1 MIAVGPLMGDFSQFG
16 RIPTLHRLGDRPA
29 GELERDLIS
38 WSASR
43 PMALVIPAL
52 VSELEGPALR
62 RIVEELGAVEYLSEI
77 IIGIDQADRAG
88 FDGARQFFSALPQR
102 HRLLWHHGP
111 RLQTLDGELR
121 KLGVAPTDEG
131 KGRNVW
137 FCFGYFL
144 ASGRASVVALHDADV
159 LTYDRRM
166 LARLLYP
173 VVHPTFGYA
182 FAKGYYYRTDGH
194 QLTGRVVRLFMEPLL
209 RAFTT
214 VLGPND
220 YIDYLAGFRY
230 PLAGEAAMHA
240 DVVRNMRIPD
250 DWGLE
255 VGVLAE
261 VYRRYTPRRICQVEI
276 ADAYDHKHQRLSG
289 DDPTAGIHKMAIDI
303 GKAMFRKLAI
313 DGAVF
318 TPATFRSLKAAYY
331 REALDLVEVHHN
343 NAVINGLHTDRHL
356 EERTVDVFAEAL
368 VAAGEAYVNHP
379 MDTPF
384 IASWARVL
392 SAMPDV
398 FERLREAVEAD
409 AADSD

>member
-1 MIAVGPLMGDFSQFG
+1 MGDFAQLG
-16 RIPTLHRLGDRPA
+16 PIPTFHQLGSRPLA
-29 GELERDLIS
+29 ELEADLNR
-38 WSASR
+38 WSASS

-52 VSELEGPALR
+52 ISELDGPALG
-62 RIVEELGAVEYLSEI
+62 RIVERLRPADYLSEI
-77 IIGIDQADRAG
+77 IIGIDGADRVG
-88 FDGARQFFSALPQR
+88 FDRAREFFSVLPQP
-102 HRLLWHHGP
+102 HRLLWNHGP
-111 RLQTLDGELR
+111 RLQALDGELR
-121 KLGVAPTDEG
+121 KLGVAPSDEG

-137 FCFGYFL
+137 FCLGYFL
-144 ASGRASVVALHDADV
+144 ASERATVVALHDADV
-159 LTYDRRM
+159 LTYDRHM

-173 VVHPTFGYA
+173 VVNPMFGYA
-182 FAKGYYYRTDGH
+182 FAKGYYYRTDGQ
-194 QLTGRVVRLFMEPLL
+194 QLTGRVVRLFLQPLL

-220 YIDYLAGFRY
+220 YIEYLAGFRY
-230 PLAGEAAMHA
+230 PLAGEFAMHA
-240 DVVRNMRIPD
+240 DVVRNMRIPN

-261 VYRRYTPRRICQVEI
+261 IYRRYTPRRICQVEI
-276 ADAYDHKHQRLSG
+276 ADGYDHKHQRLSG
-289 DDPTAGIHKMAIDI
+289 DNPTDGIHKMAIDI

-331 REALDLVEVHHN
+331 REALEMVEVHHN
-343 NAVINGLHTDRHL
+343 NAVINGLTTDRHL
-356 EERTVDVFAEAL
+356 EEHTVEVFAGAL
-368 VAAGEAYVNHP
+368 VAAGDAYVNNP

-398 FERLREAVEAD
+398 FDRIGEAVEAD
-409 AADSD
+409 NAG

>member
-1 MIAVGPLMGDFSQFG
+1 MGDYHQFG
-16 RIPTLHRLGDRPA
+16 PITTLHKLSARSI
-29 GELERDLIS
+29 ESLEADLVD
-38 WSASR
+38 WSQTR

-52 VSELEGPALR
+52 ISELDGPALA
-62 RIVEELGAVEYLSEI
+62 RIVDELKSVEYLAEI
-77 IIGIDQADRAG
+77 IVGIDRADRAG
-88 FDGARQFFSALPQR
+88 FERAREFFSVLPQR
-102 HRLLWHHGP
+102 HRLLWNHGP
-111 RLQTLDGELR
+111 RLQALDAELR
-121 KLGVAPTDEG
+121 QLGVAPTDEG

-137 FCFGYFL
+137 FCLGYFL
-144 ASGRASVVALHDADV
+144 ASNRASVVALHDADV
-159 LTYDRRM
+159 LTYDRMM

-194 QLTGRVVRLFMEPLL
+194 RLTGRVVRLFVQPLL
-209 RAFTT
+209 RAFTS
-214 VLGPND
+214 VLGPTD
-220 YIDYLAGFRY
+220 YVDYLAGFRY

-240 DVVRNMRIPD
+240 DVVANMRIPD

-255 VGVLAE
+255 IGLLAE
-261 VYRRYTPRRICQVEI
+261 VYRRYTPQRICQVQI

-289 DDPTAGIHKMAIDI
+289 DDPSAGIHKMAIDI

-343 NAVINGLHTDRHL
+343 NALINGLNTDRHL
-356 EERTVDVFAEAL
+356 EEHTVDVFAEAL

-384 IASWARVL
+384 IASWARVR

-398 FERLREAVEAD
+398 FERLSEAVEAD
-409 AADSD
+409 AAS

>member
-1 MIAVGPLMGDFSQFG
+1 MGDFSQFG
-16 RIPTLHRLGDRPA
+16 RIPTLHRLGDRPIEALEAELA
-29 GELERDLIS
+29 G
-38 WSASR
+38 WSATT

-52 VSELEGPALR
+52 ISELDGPALS
-62 RIVEELGAVEYLSEI
+62 RIVDELRAVDYVSEVI
-77 IIGIDQADRAG
+77 VGIDGADRDG
-88 FDGARQFFSALPQR
+88 FARAHDFFSVLPQR
-102 HRLLWHHGP
+102 HRLLWNHGP
-111 RLQTLDGELR
+111 RLQALDAELR

-137 FCFGYFL
+137 FCLGYFL

-159 LTYDRRM
+159 LTYDRAM

-173 VVHPTFGYA
+173 VVNPTFGYA

-194 QLTGRVVRLFMEPLL
+194 QLTGRVVRLFLQPLL

-214 VLGPND
+214 VLGPSD
-220 YIDYLAGFRY
+220 YVEYLEGFRY
-230 PLAGEAAMHA
+230 PLAGEFAMHA
-240 DVVRNMRIPD
+240 DVVRNMRIPN

-261 VYRRYTPRRICQVEI
+261 VYRRYTPKRICQVEI

-289 DDPTAGIHKMAIDI
+289 DDPTEGIHKMAIDI

-343 NAVINGLHTDRHL
+343 NAVINGLLTDRHL
-356 EERTVDVFAEAL
+356 EEHTVEVFAEAL
-368 VAAGEAYVNHP
+368 VAAGEAYVSNP

-398 FERLREAVEAD
+398 FERLQEAVEAD
-409 AADSD
+409 AAG

>member
-1 MIAVGPLMGDFSQFG
+1 MGDFSQLG
-16 RIPTLHRLGDRPA
+16 PIPTLHRLGDRPVA
-29 GELERDLIS
+29 ELEAELTT
-38 WSASR
+38 WSAST

-52 VSELEGPALR
+52 VSELDGPAIA
-62 RIVEELGAVEYLSEI
+62 RIVDELRSVDYLSEI
-77 IIGIDQADRAG
+77 IIGIDRADRAD
-88 FDGARQFFSALPQR
+88 FDRARDFFSALPQR
-102 HRLLWHHGP
+102 HRLLWNHGP
-111 RLQTLDGELR
+111 RLQALDAELR

-137 FCFGYFL
+137 FCLGYFL

-166 LARLLYP
+166 PARLLYP

-182 FAKGYYYRTDGH
+182 FAKGYYYRTDGRR
-194 QLTGRVVRLFMEPLL
+194 LTGRVVRLFLQPLL

-220 YIDYLAGFRY
+220 YVDYLSGFRY

-240 DVVRNMRIPD
+240 DVVRNMRIPN

-255 VGVLAE
+255 VGLLAE
-261 VYRRYTPRRICQVEI
+261 VYRRYTPRRICQVQI

-331 REALDLVEVHHN
+331 REALDLVEVHHH

-356 EERTVDVFAEAL
+356 EERTVEVFAEAL
-368 VAAGEAYVNHP
+368 VAAGEAYVNNP

-384 IASWARVL
+384 IASWARVQ

-398 FERLREAVEAD
+398 FERLADAVEAD
-409 AADSD
+409 TGL